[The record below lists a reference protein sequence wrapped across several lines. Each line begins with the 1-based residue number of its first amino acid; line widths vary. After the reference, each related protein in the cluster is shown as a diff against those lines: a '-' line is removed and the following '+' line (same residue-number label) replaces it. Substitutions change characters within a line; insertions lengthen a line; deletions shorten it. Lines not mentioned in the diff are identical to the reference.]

1 MTNNLDVGP
10 VFHPSE
16 PVADLVLE
24 HSAIPQVLR
33 QHHIDFSVRGHLSLQ
48 ELCELNGIPV
58 EVVLNDLERAVK
70 QPNHNPRTD
79 PRDMSPAAL
88 MFHIVARHHSYLRD
102 VLSIAVGLAL
112 KVERVHE
119 GRDFPLKRIRELAQ
133 ELRSLLE
140 PHIEHEEVILF
151 PALLE
156 NTLTREELAREA
168 QDSKID
174 HERTAALFTVLR
186 QLTLDYTPPEWACA
200 STRGLFHQLEG
211 LEADTLEHVH
221 LENFVL
227 FPKIA
232 AAHRAR
238 AAST

>member
-1 MTNNLDVGP
+1 MTVDLETGP
-10 VFHPSE
+10 VFHATE
-16 PVADLVLE
+16 PVSDLVLE

-33 QHHIDFSVRGHLSLQ
+33 RHHIDFSIRGNLTLQ
-48 ELCELNGIPV
+48 QLCELNGIPV
-58 EVVLNDLERAVK
+58 EVVLNDLERAVR
-70 QPNHNPRTD
+70 QPNHNPVTD
-79 PRDMSPAAL
+79 PRSMSPAAL

-112 KVERVHE
+112 KVERVHQ

-133 ELRSLLE
+133 ELRGLLE
-140 PHIEHEEVILF
+140 PHIEHEEVVLF

-156 NTLTREELAREA
+156 NSLSAEELSKEA

-174 HERTAALFTVLR
+174 HERTAAIFTQLR
-186 QLTLDYTPPEWACA
+186 ELTRDYTPPEWACA

-227 FPKIA
+227 FPKVA
-232 AAHRAR
+232 AVRRAQ
-238 AAST
+238 AT

>member
-1 MTNNLDVGP
+1 MSIDLETGP
-10 VFHPSE
+10 AFHPAE
-16 PVADLVLE
+16 PVSNLVLE

-33 QHHIDFSVRGHLSLQ
+33 RHHIDFSVRGNLSLQ

-58 EVVLNDLERAVK
+58 EVLNDLEKAVR
-70 QPNHNPRTD
+70 QPNHNPLTD
-79 PRDMSPAAL
+79 PRAMSPAAL

-133 ELRSLLE
+133 ELRGLLE
-140 PHIEHEEVILF
+140 PHIEHEEVVLF

-156 NTLTREELAREA
+156 NTLSAEDLAREA
-168 QDSKID
+168 ADSKID
-174 HERTAALFTVLR
+174 HERTAAIFTVLR
-186 QLTLDYTPPEWACA
+186 QLTVDYSPPEWACA

-227 FPKIA
+227 FPKVA
-232 AAHRAR
+232 AARRAQPR
-238 AAST
+238 SP